1 MSETYAVR
9 EDLPVALGLPP
20 EQPSDD
26 GAEEL
31 VWRD

>member
-9 EDLPVALGLPP
+9 ETLPVASELPP

-26 GAEEL
+26 GAEKL